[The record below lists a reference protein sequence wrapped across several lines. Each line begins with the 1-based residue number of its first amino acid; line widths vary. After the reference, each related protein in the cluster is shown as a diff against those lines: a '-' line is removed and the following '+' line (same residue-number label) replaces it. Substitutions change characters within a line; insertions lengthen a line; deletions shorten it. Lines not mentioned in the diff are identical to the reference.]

1 MSPFLAS
8 ASCALATS
16 FLFAIFSHLMREGLR
31 DSSPRMAILVT
42 ALIVPVILGLWTS
55 LVPPRGLINLP
66 GVLWLILA
74 GITAPGFGRT
84 FLVLSL
90 YHLGVARSAPITY
103 SYPFGVAVFAILF
116 MGERPGASVILG
128 MVAIV
133 GGVVLITARG
143 ASESWRRRHL
153 VYPIGAAVFVAAA
166 LIMRKAAMSYIPHPV
181 FGAFLASVA
190 ALPCFLLLMPH
201 LPAGGRTGLT
211 RHGIA
216 CFASASVVNS
226 VGVYFFFKALQLGSV
241 TVVAPLMTTT
251 PLFNLILAY
260 IFLRY
265 VERLNWRVVIGTI
278 MTVLGTMAIL
288 LFQGR

>member
-1 MSPFLAS
+1 
-8 ASCALATS
+8 
-16 FLFAIFSHLMREGLR
+16 MREGLR
-31 DSSPRMAILVT
+31 DSTPRMAILVT

-55 LVPPRGLINLP
+55 LMPPKGLINLR

-90 YHLGVARSAPITY
+90 YHLGVARSAPITN
-103 SYPFGVAVFAILF
+103 SHPFAVAIFAILF
-116 MGERPGASVILG
+116 LGEKPGVSVMLG

-143 ASESWRRRHL
+143 SSESWQRRHL
-153 VYPIGAAVFVAAA
+153 VYPIGTAVFVAAA
-166 LIMRKAAMSYIPHPV
+166 IIMRKTGMNYIPHPL
-181 FGAFLASVA
+181 FGAFLASAA
-190 ALPCFLLLMPH
+190 ALPCFLLLMPR
-201 LPAGGRTGLT
+201 LPTGGRTGLT
-211 RHGIA
+211 RHSIA
-216 CFASASVVNS
+216 CFGSAAVVNCL
-226 VGVYFFFKALQLGSV
+226 GAYFFFKALQLGDV

-265 VERLNWRVVIGTI
+265 LEPLSRRVVIGTI
-278 MTVLGTMAIL
+278 MTVLGTAAIL